1 MAVALDP
8 HPRYRVFYSIIVI
21 QLQQEQKYNDKAV
34 RSETP
39 PSTGVRRIQS
49 MRHFRAPQFKIS
61 KKMTE
66 LKISRKVRF
75 GVFLCTPT
83 TFVLRYSGDT
93 PQKNLMM
100 HPHNSEGFFMEFNCA
115 RI

>member
-49 MRHFRAPQFKIS
+49 MRHFRAPQFS
-61 KKMTE
+61 LLE
-66 LKISRKVRF
+66 LTAKSFIIKLLLIRQNYQRQEDARRF
-75 GVFLCTPT
+75 ETIDGCGVVPL
-83 TFVLRYSGDT
+83 LLS
-93 PQKNLMM
+93 
-100 HPHNSEGFFMEFNCA
+100 
-115 RI
+115 